1 MAILSRFQL
10 KSSLVCYNNKK
21 KIVEDIVMDIERT
34 LLKQEKWRFID
45 NTTINPAFD
54 AIQSFATDDTLCRS
68 VGARLAPSTV
78 RGWVHEKT
86 VSLGIQDSKLPD
98 IDKGIAFLQEQGYRV
113 VVRNSGGLAV
123 VLDSGVLNL
132 SIVLPDAERGIAIER
147 GYETMFT
154 LIKDMFVDC
163 KEVIEAK
170 EIVHSYCPGSY
181 DLSIQGQKFAG
192 ISQRRMA
199 KGVAVQ
205 IYLAVDGDQTAR
217 STLIR
222 DFYTISGKDKQAK
235 YTFPDV
241 DPKVMGTLSDLMKEN
256 MDVNSCLVRLFNSL
270 RHYAGELVSGTL
282 TAEELDLFPAYYD
295 RLIIRNNKVLT

>member
-1 MAILSRFQL
+1 M
-10 KSSLVCYNNKK
+10 
-21 KIVEDIVMDIERT
+21 EDIEMNIDNT
-34 LLKQEKWRFID
+34 LLKQDAWRFID

-68 VGARLAPSTV
+68 VGARMAPSTV

-132 SIVLPDAERGIAIER
+132 SMVLPDAERGIAIER

-163 KEVIEAK
+163 NEVIEAK
-170 EIVHSYCPGSY
+170 EIEDSYCPGSY
-181 DLSIQGQKFAG
+181 DLSIQGKKFAG
-192 ISQRRMA
+192 ISQRRMT

-205 IYLAVDGDQTAR
+205 IYLAIDGDQTAR
-217 STLIR
+217 SELIR
-222 DFYTISGKDKQAK
+222 DFYTISGKAKQTK
-235 YTFPDV
+235 YTFPNVNPD
-241 DPKVMGTLSDLMKEN
+241 VMGSLSDLMKTDISLN
-256 MDVNSCLVRLFNSL
+256 DTLVRLFNSL

-282 TAEELDLFPAYYD
+282 TPEELDLFPAYYE
-295 RLIIRNNKVLT
+295 RLIARNDKVLT

>member
-1 MAILSRFQL
+1 M
-10 KSSLVCYNNKK
+10 N
-21 KIVEDIVMDIERT
+21 IEET
-34 LLKQEKWRFID
+34 LLKQEMWRFID

-68 VGARLAPSTV
+68 VGSRMSPATI

-98 IDKGIAFLQEQGYRV
+98 IDKGIAFLQAQGYRV

-132 SIVLPDAERGIAIER
+132 SMVLPDAERGIAIER

-163 KEVIEAK
+163 NEVIKAK

-205 IYLAVDGDQTAR
+205 IYLAVEGNQAAR
-217 STLIR
+217 SELIR
-222 DFYTISGKDKQAK
+222 EFYTISGKDKQAK

-241 DPKVMGTLSDLMKEN
+241 DPKVMGTLSELMKEDIN
-256 MDVNSCLVRLFNSL
+256 VNNCLTRLFNSL

-282 TAEELDLFPAYYD
+282 TAEELDLFPAYYE
-295 RLIIRNNKVLT
+295 RLIARNDKVLV

>member
-1 MAILSRFQL
+1 
-10 KSSLVCYNNKK
+10 
-21 KIVEDIVMDIERT
+21 MDIENT
-34 LLKQEKWRFID
+34 LLKQESWRFID

-68 VGARLAPSTV
+68 VGARMVPPTV

-123 VLDSGVLNL
+123 VLDAGVLNL
-132 SIVLPDAERGIAIER
+132 SMVLPDAERGIAIER

-163 KEVIEAK
+163 NEVIEAK
-170 EIVHSYCPGSY
+170 EIVNSYCPGSY

-205 IYLAVDGDQTAR
+205 IYLAVDGNQDAR
-217 STLIR
+217 SELIR
-222 DFYTISGKDKQAK
+222 NFYAISGKDKQTK
-235 YTFPDV
+235 YSFPDV
-241 DPKVMGTLSDLMKEN
+241 DPEVMGTLADLMKEN
-256 MDVNSCLVRLFNSL
+256 ITVNGCLVRLFNSL
-270 RHYAGELVSGTL
+270 RHYAGELESGTL
-282 TAEELDLFPAYYD
+282 TSEELDLFPAYYE
-295 RLIIRNNKVLT
+295 RLIARNDKVLS

>member
-1 MAILSRFQL
+1 M
-10 KSSLVCYNNKK
+10 N
-21 KIVEDIVMDIERT
+21 IEET
-34 LLKQEKWRFID
+34 LLKQEMWRFID

-68 VGARLAPSTV
+68 VGSRMSPATI

-98 IDKGIAFLQEQGYRV
+98 IDKGISFLQAQGYRV

-132 SIVLPDAERGIAIER
+132 SMVLPDAERGIAIER

-163 KEVIEAK
+163 NEVIKAK

-205 IYLAVDGDQTAR
+205 IYLAVEGNQAAR
-217 STLIR
+217 SELIR
-222 DFYTISGKDKQAK
+222 EFYTISGKDKQAK

-241 DPKVMGTLSDLMKEN
+241 DPKVMGTLSELMKEDIN
-256 MDVNSCLVRLFNSL
+256 VNNCLTRLFNSL

-282 TAEELDLFPAYYD
+282 TAEELDLFPAYYE
-295 RLIIRNNKVLT
+295 RLITRNDKVLA

>member
-1 MAILSRFQL
+1 M
-10 KSSLVCYNNKK
+10 N
-21 KIVEDIVMDIERT
+21 IEQT

-68 VGARLAPSTV
+68 VGSRIAPATI

-98 IDKGIAFLQEQGYRV
+98 IDKGIAFLQAQGYRV

-132 SIVLPDAERGIAIER
+132 SMVLPDAERGIAIER

-154 LIKDMFVDC
+154 LVKDMFVDC
-163 KEVIEAK
+163 NEVINAK
-170 EIVHSYCPGSY
+170 EIVRSYCPGSY

-205 IYLAVDGDQTAR
+205 IYLAVEGDQAAR
-217 STLIR
+217 SELIR
-222 DFYTISGKDKQAK
+222 DFYAISGKDKQTK

-256 MDVNSCLVRLFNSL
+256 IDVNNCLARLFNSL
-270 RHYAGELVSGTL
+270 RHYAEELVSGTL

-295 RLIIRNNKVLT
+295 RLIARNDKVLA

>member
-1 MAILSRFQL
+1 
-10 KSSLVCYNNKK
+10 
-21 KIVEDIVMDIERT
+21 MDIENT
-34 LLKQEKWRFID
+34 LLKQEAWRFID

-68 VGARLAPSTV
+68 VGARMVPSTV
-78 RGWVHEKT
+78 RGWVHDKT

-123 VLDSGVLNL
+123 VLDAGVLNL
-132 SIVLPDAERGIAIER
+132 SMVLPDAERGIAIER

-170 EIVHSYCPGSY
+170 EIVNSYCPGSY
-181 DLSIQGQKFAG
+181 DLSIQGLKFAG

-205 IYLAVDGDQTAR
+205 IYLAIEGNQAER

-222 DFYTISGKDKQAK
+222 DFYTISGKDKQTK

-241 DPKVMGTLSDLMKEN
+241 KPEVMGTLSDLIKE
-256 MDVNSCLVRLFNSL
+256 DITVNGCLVRLFNSL
-270 RHYAGELVSGTL
+270 RHYAGRLESGTL
-282 TAEELDLFPAYYD
+282 TSDELDLFPAYYE
-295 RLIIRNNKVLT
+295 RLIARNDKVLS

>member
-1 MAILSRFQL
+1 
-10 KSSLVCYNNKK
+10 
-21 KIVEDIVMDIERT
+21 MDIENT
-34 LLKQEKWRFID
+34 LLKQESWRFID

-68 VGARLAPSTV
+68 VGARMVPSTV

-123 VLDSGVLNL
+123 VLDAGVLNL
-132 SIVLPDAERGIAIER
+132 SMVLPDAERGIAIER

-163 KEVIEAK
+163 NEVIEAK
-170 EIVHSYCPGSY
+170 EIVNSYCPGSY

-205 IYLAVDGDQTAR
+205 IYLAVDGNQDAR
-217 STLIR
+217 SELIR
-222 DFYTISGKDKQAK
+222 NFYAISGKDKQTK
-235 YTFPDV
+235 YSFPDV
-241 DPKVMGTLSDLMKEN
+241 DPEVMGTLADLMKEN
-256 MDVNSCLVRLFNSL
+256 ITVNGCLVRLFNSL
-270 RHYAGELVSGTL
+270 RHYAGELESGTL
-282 TAEELDLFPAYYD
+282 TSEELDLFPAYYE
-295 RLIIRNNKVLT
+295 RLIARNDKVLS

>member
-1 MAILSRFQL
+1 M
-10 KSSLVCYNNKK
+10 N
-21 KIVEDIVMDIERT
+21 IEET
-34 LLKQEKWRFID
+34 LLKQEMWRFID

-68 VGARLAPSTV
+68 VGSRMSPATI

-98 IDKGIAFLQEQGYRV
+98 IDKGIAFLQAQGYRV

-132 SIVLPDAERGIAIER
+132 SMVLPDAERGIAIER

-163 KEVIEAK
+163 NEVIKAK

-205 IYLAVDGDQTAR
+205 IYLAVEGDQTAR
-217 STLIR
+217 SELIR
-222 DFYTISGKDKQAK
+222 EFYTISGKDKQSK
-235 YTFPDV
+235 YIFPDV
-241 DPKVMGTLSDLMKEN
+241 DPKVMGTLSELMKEDIN
-256 MDVNSCLVRLFNSL
+256 VNNCLTRLFNSL

-282 TAEELDLFPAYYD
+282 TAEELDLFPAYYE
-295 RLIIRNNKVLT
+295 RLIARNDKVLA